1 MELISIIVPV
11 YNVEKYLERC
21 VCSLINQTYQNIEII
36 LVDDGS
42 PDNSGKLC
50 DELAKTDSR
59 IRVIHKANGGVSSA
73 RNVALQEAK
82 GKYIGF
88 VDSDDWVEPNMFS
101 TLVQALEDNKAQ
113 LVSCDLFQES
123 ENIENSYICQEAA
136 ECEVIEVK
144 EPYRDIIAVPQI
156 AGYLCNKLFVKQLV
170 TQQLDAE
177 LAQNEDLL
185 FVVQYLQNV
194 NKMVHIPQKLYHYK
208 MGDFMPSVGLNARI
222 LTLPKAYEKVL
233 SQYQIF
239 APEDAWLIEKNLLK
253 IFLNFKGRYK
263 FSKAKDKSILAMIN
277 SGIKRY
283 RKTVLEG
290 KKISAKEKVNIR
302 LTSCF
307 PKTMLSIKIK
317 RLTAQHKKGI
327 WTE

>member
-21 VCSLINQTYQNIEII
+21 VRSLVNQTYRNIEII

-50 DELAKTDSR
+50 DELAKTDYR
-59 IRVIHKANGGVSSA
+59 IRVIHKENGGVSSA
-73 RNVALQEAK
+73 RNVALGQAQ

-88 VDSDDWVEPNMFS
+88 VDSDDWVESNMFS
-101 TLVQALEDNKAQ
+101 TLVQALENNKAQ
-113 LVSCDLFQES
+113 FVSCDLFQEIEKTES
-123 ENIENSYICQEAA
+123 SNINEKAA

-144 EPYRDIIAVPQI
+144 APYRDIIAVPQI

-170 TQQLDAE
+170 TQHLDEE

-194 NKMVHIPQKLYHYK
+194 NKMVHIPQKLYHYQ
-208 MGDFMPSVGLNARI
+208 MGDFTTSVRLNERI
-222 LTLPKAYEKVL
+222 LTLPKAYEKIL
-233 SQYQIF
+233 SEYRVS
-239 APEDAWLIEKNLLK
+239 ASEYAWLIEKNLLK
-253 IFLNFKGRYK
+253 IFLNLKGRYK
-263 FSKAKDKSILAMIN
+263 LSKAKDKSILAMIN
-277 SGIKRY
+277 GGIKRY
-283 RKTVLEG
+283 RKTVLKS
-290 KKISAKEKVNIR
+290 KKISAKEKMNIR

-307 PKTMLSIKIK
+307 PQTMLSIKIK

-327 WTE
+327 WIE